1 MPLLYSQPLLYPF
14 SQPPQ
19 SPPLNVHC
27 NQSSF
32 TLCTWGAWLAV
43 SLSTQLSVPKAH
55 YVVPTTKYLL
65 PTTHAPVHSS
75 EFPVQFGNTKR
86 VFWGWSRMGAS
97 GGSEVNLNRAPNN
110 FKLACKLEGQRHS
123 VVWVTR
129 KRVELKNGG
138 KNKNLC
144 SPRNLLQAV
153 TYMFMGSI
161 SGRGRMDWLLH
172 MPLQFR
178 AMINSWGV
186 IFDITRI
193 RLTSWARGSLSV
205 YQHGLLD
212 CLLVFIIK
220 LCTLFCCIWPCCCY
234 KVALSCNEQ
243 QPTNSRQIQVRC

>member
-1 MPLLYSQPLLYPF
+1 
-14 SQPPQ
+14 
-19 SPPLNVHC
+19 
-27 NQSSF
+27 
-32 TLCTWGAWLAV
+32 
-43 SLSTQLSVPKAH
+43 
-55 YVVPTTKYLL
+55 
-65 PTTHAPVHSS
+65 
-75 EFPVQFGNTKR
+75 
-86 VFWGWSRMGAS
+86 MGAS

-138 KNKNLC
+138 KNQNLC